1 MRRDRYVRPRAKVFT
16 GHPFEPVMCPIG
28 ILLSGAITALLR
40 LHLKNVFMGVAYGN
54 AACSGFARR
63 VSIARLT
70 YRCRISTMLLGQFD
84 VPAFVSQGP
93 LRKPVFPLRSKVS
106 VHARADRF

>member
-16 GHPFEPVMCPIG
+16 GHPFEPVMWPIG

-54 AACSGFARR
+54 
-63 VSIARLT
+63 RLLWLRAPCVDRAT
-70 YRCRISTMLLGQFD
+70 DVPLSYISDELPGQFY
-84 VPAFVSQGP
+84 VPAFVSQCP
-93 LRKPVFPLRSKVS
+93 FRKPVFPLRSKVP
-106 VHARADRF
+106 VHPRADRF

>member
-1 MRRDRYVRPRAKVFT
+1 MLGHARRSLPGTLRASDWS
-16 GHPFEPVMCPIG
+16 IG

-63 VSIARLT
+63 RATDVPLSH
-70 YRCRISTMLLGQFD
+70 ISDELPGQFD

-93 LRKPVFPLRSKVS
+93 FRKPVFPLRSKVP